1 MMITTCV
8 EYAGPKSNEF
18 IVVVHLSIPNT
29 TIGFV
34 GET

>member
-1 MMITTCV
+1 MITTYV

-18 IVVVHLSIPNT
+18 IVVVQLSISNT
-29 TIGFV
+29 TIV